1 MRSENIP
8 DKTTLLDK
16 MRIDK
21 WLWCARFYK
30 TRSLATQAV
39 EAGKV
44 RLDRERVKPARDIKA
59 GDQLFIQVGELIWE
73 IEILSLSLQR
83 SSATIA
89 HALYRE
95 DDASVLR
102 RQQQI
107 AAQKAA
113 THSEAQI
120 RGRPTKR
127 NRRQIRRF
135 MDN

>member
-1 MRSENIP
+1 MRSENIQ
-8 DKTTLLDK
+8 DKATSLEK

-44 RLDRERVKPARDIKA
+44 KLQRERVKPARDIKP
-59 GDQLFIQVGELIWE
+59 GDQLSIQIGELIWE
-73 IEILSLSLQR
+73 IEILSLSMQR
-83 SSATIA
+83 NSATIA
-89 HALYRE
+89 QALFRE
-95 DDASVLR
+95 EEASTLR
-102 RQQQI
+102 RQEQI
-107 AAQKAA
+107 VAHKAA
-113 THSEAQI
+113 THPEAQI